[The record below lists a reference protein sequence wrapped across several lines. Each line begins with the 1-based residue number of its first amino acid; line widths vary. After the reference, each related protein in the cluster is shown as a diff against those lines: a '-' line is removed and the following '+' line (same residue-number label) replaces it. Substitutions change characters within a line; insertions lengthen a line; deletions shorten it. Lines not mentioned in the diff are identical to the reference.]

1 MHPDSAGIAVCNV
14 VSERG
19 QGVDKGLGDG
29 LSTPYILSVGLL
41 HNALILPALNLS
53 ILDPGLLIMVRL
65 MMFLLNKLDYPMS
78 FLLLSTWIETAGRKL
93 GSVLGNLDLTGCW
106 WDDCFLCEC
115 ELRVWVSAGQQ
126 GADKSYAG
134 LREGGL
140 TSSGKTCN
148 RHSVPL
154 SHCSALC
161 FPQPS
166 LSRHNTAAPDTR
178 HNTCAHLTHPHS
190 TSQESRWTMHCSLEG
205 WLWKKKVSRAT
216 SSGFDI
222 VLVSW
227 DQNNGPSNL
236 ESKETLLKH
245 NFLRKALVRR
255 IRRTGPYL
263 MALCRFKK
271 KCNWEAY
278 TPIK

>member
-1 MHPDSAGIAVCNV
+1 MRMRMG
-14 VSERG
+14 
-19 QGVDKGLGDG
+19 
-29 LSTPYILSVGLL
+29 
-41 HNALILPALNLS
+41 
-53 ILDPGLLIMVRL
+53 MRL
-65 MMFLLNKLDYPMS
+65 KV
-78 FLLLSTWIETAGRKL
+78 IETAGRKL

-148 RHSVPL
+148 RHSVLSRSLTALLSASLSPL
-154 SHCSALC
+154 SPDITLPLLTLGITPALT
-161 FPQPS
+161 S
-166 LSRHNTAAPDTR
+166 
-178 HNTCAHLTHPHS
+178 LTHTAPARSHDERC
-190 TSQESRWTMHCSLEG
+190 TAHWKGGYE
-205 WLWKKKVSRAT
+205 KKKVSRAT

-227 DQNNGPSNL
+227 DQNNWPSNL

-255 IRRTGPYL
+255 IRRTHRPYL
-263 MALCRFKK
+263 MALCRF
-271 KCNWEAY
+271 
-278 TPIK
+278 